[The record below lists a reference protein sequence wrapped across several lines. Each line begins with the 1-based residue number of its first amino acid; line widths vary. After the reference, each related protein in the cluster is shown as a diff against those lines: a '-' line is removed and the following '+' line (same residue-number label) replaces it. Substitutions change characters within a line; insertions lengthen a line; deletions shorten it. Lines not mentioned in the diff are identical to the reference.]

1 MIHSTLSRA
10 HIDRKMDE
18 AEPHLIPILEAVR
31 DHKVGL
37 MFVGQ
42 RGEAFRLPVDRKRS
56 AITIIGDD
64 MHEALG
70 PAGFHMPSVR
80 RIIRASHTFAV
91 ISCAALEPV
100 YDAMAFAASTARRN
114 ALLIETQPEF
124 EVQWVELIRKL
135 VPGRP
140 LTVATVKGSEGAA

>member
-10 HIDRKMDE
+10 HIDRKLDE
-18 AEPHLIPILEAVR
+18 AEPHLVPILEAVR

-42 RGEAFRLPVDRKRS
+42 SSEAFRLPVDRKRS

-64 MHEALG
+64 LHEALG
-70 PAGFHMPSVR
+70 PSGFHMPSVR
-80 RIIRASHTFAV
+80 RIIRASQTFAV
-91 ISCAALEPV
+91 VSCAALEPV
-100 YDAMAFAASTARRN
+100 YDAMAFAASTARKN

-124 EVQWVELIRKL
+124 EGEWVQLIRKL
-135 VPGRP
+135 APDRP
-140 LTVATVKGSEGAA
+140 LTIATVKGGRA

>member
-1 MIHSTLSRA
+1 ME
-10 HIDRKMDE
+10 E
-18 AEPHLIPILEAVR
+18 AEPHLVPILEAVR

-42 RGEAFRLPVDRKRS
+42 SGEAFRLPVDQKRS

-64 MHEALG
+64 LHEALG

-91 ISCAALEPV
+91 VSCAALEPV

-114 ALLIETQPEF
+114 ALLIETQPKF
-124 EVQWVELIRKL
+124 EGEWVELIRKL
-135 VPGRP
+135 APARP
-140 LTVATVKGSEGAA
+140 LTIATMKGGRA

>member
-10 HIDRKMDE
+10 NLDRKLDH
-18 AEPHLIPILEAVR
+18 AEPHLLPILEAVR
-31 DHKVGL
+31 DHNVGL
-37 MFVGQ
+37 LFVGQ
-42 RGEAFRLPVDRKRS
+42 SREAFRLPVDRKRS

-80 RIIRASHTFAV
+80 RIIRASQIFAV
-91 ISCAALEPV
+91 VSCAALEPV
-100 YDAMAFAASTARRN
+100 YDAIAFAASTARRN

-124 EVQWVELIRKL
+124 EVHWVGLIRKL
-135 VPGRP
+135 APGRP
-140 LTVATVKGSEGAA
+140 LTIATVKGREGTA

>member
-1 MIHSTLSRA
+1 MIHSVISRA
-10 HIDRKMDE
+10 NLDRKMDE
-18 AEPHLIPILEAVR
+18 AEPHLVPILEAVR

-37 MFVGQ
+37 MFVRQ
-42 RGEAFRLPVDRKRS
+42 SGEAFRLPVDRKRS
-56 AITIIGDD
+56 AMTIIGDD
-64 MHEALG
+64 LHEALG

-114 ALLIETQPEF
+114 ALLIETQPEL
-124 EVQWVELIRKL
+124 EVEWVELIRKL
-135 VPGRP
+135 APGSP
-140 LTVATVKGSEGAA
+140 LTIATVKGGRA